1 MFSPMLSQVSVMAS
15 DVPLVSMVVVVV
27 HVVVEIPL
35 VVVVVLNLKESFEQ
49 QVSDPNQ
56 SLKLPLSLFSTI
68 NLNAKITP
76 YSNVH
81 TANCI

>member
-1 MFSPMLSQVSVMAS
+1 MFSPMLSQALVMAS

-76 YSNVH
+76 YPNAH
-81 TANCI
+81 TTIV

>member
-1 MFSPMLSQVSVMAS
+1 MLVMAS
-15 DVPLVSMVVVVV
+15 DALLVSMVVVGD
-27 HVVVEIPL
+27 VVEIPL
-35 VVVVVLNLKESFEQ
+35 VVLNLKESFEQ

-76 YSNVH
+76 YSNAH
-81 TANCI
+81 KANCI

>member
-1 MFSPMLSQVSVMAS
+1 MLLVAS
-15 DVPLVSMVVVVV
+15 DAPLVSMVVVGD
-27 HVVVEIPL
+27 VVEIPL
-35 VVVVVLNLKESFEQ
+35 VVLNLKESFEQ

-81 TANCI
+81 TEPIAYSLYLE